1 MTKVNKQKDTISVLG
16 NPFIE
21 ESADLFALDTKK
33 EEVADSCVDETM
45 KQFVPIGRKQ
55 YEKFV
60 KDMTD
65 TQKLSFNKLVPNNK
79 LLLFSRKA

>member
-1 MTKVNKQKDTISVLG
+1 MLG

-21 ESADLFALDTKK
+21 ESADLYALDTKK
-33 EEVADSCVDETM
+33 KEVADSCVDETM
-45 KQFVPIGRKQ
+45 KQFVPIGQKQ

-65 TQKLSFNKLVPNNK
+65 TQKLSFNKPVTKTQASP
-79 LLLFSRKA
+79 FQSQS